1 MIKSK
6 PEKQNFTAHK
16 IEQKTMKKQIIYL
29 PVMALGLLAGCGES
43 IDTSKELKTSED
55 SFSYVYGY
63 ETAQRM
69 KQQGIDGIDFGSFL
83 RGVKDG
89 MAKDSGLAIKQD
101 AMGKV
106 YQGYVQA
113 VQDKKIKVL
122 QKETNDYMA
131 KLSKEAGVSPL
142 ASKGYYKQLKKGTGA
157 IPGIYDTVTCY
168 FIIKNGKGKVFQDNR
183 KDKKPFIGN
192 IASLNLAPLEESFQ
206 KTAAGGSFEMIVSN
220 VEFPSLARM
229 AGSFDDMYGVTVI
242 EVELMN
248 VVPGQKPTNEKPLD
262 YIPPPAGK

>member
-1 MIKSK
+1 
-6 PEKQNFTAHK
+6 
-16 IEQKTMKKQIIYL
+16 MKKQFKYI
-29 PVMALGLLAGCGES
+29 PVVALGLLAGCGEK
-43 IDTSKELKTSED
+43 IDTSKDLKTSED

-69 KQQGIDGIDFGSFL
+69 KQQGVDALDYGSFL
-83 RGVKDG
+83 RGMKEG
-89 MAKDSGLAIKQD
+89 LSKDSGLAIKQD

-106 YQGYVQA
+106 YQGYVQG

-122 QKETNDYMA
+122 QKETNDFMA
-131 KLSKEAGVSPL
+131 KMSKEAGVSPL
-142 ASKGYYKQLKKGTGA
+142 ASKGYYKQLKKGNGA
-157 IPGIYDTVTCY
+157 VPGIYDTITCY

-183 KDKKPFIGN
+183 KDKKPFVGN

-229 AGSFDDMYGVTVI
+229 SGTFEDMYGITVI
-242 EVELMN
+242 EVDLMN
-248 VVPGQKPTNEKPLD
+248 VVPGKAPSNEPPLD
-262 YIPPPAGK
+262 YIPPPAKK

>member
-1 MIKSK
+1 
-6 PEKQNFTAHK
+6 
-16 IEQKTMKKQIIYL
+16 MKKQIIYL
-29 PVMALGLLAGCGES
+29 PVLALGLLAGCGES

-89 MAKDSGLAIKQD
+89 MAKDSGLAIKQEN
-101 AMGKV
+101 MGKV
-106 YQGYVQA
+106 YQGYVQG

-122 QKETNDYMA
+122 QKETNDLMA
-131 KLSKEAGVSPL
+131 KVSKEAGVTPL
-142 ASKGYYKQLKKGTGA
+142 ASKGYYKELKKGTGA

-183 KDKKPFIGN
+183 KDNKPFVNN
-192 IASLNLAPLEESFQ
+192 ITSLNLAPLEEAFQ
-206 KTAAGGSFEMIVSN
+206 KTAAGGLFEVYLSN

-242 EVELMN
+242 EVDLKS
-248 VVPGQKPTNEKPLD
+248 VVPGQKPSANTQPPLD

>member
-1 MIKSK
+1 
-6 PEKQNFTAHK
+6 
-16 IEQKTMKKQIIYL
+16 MKKQIIYL
-29 PVMALGLLAGCGES
+29 PVLALGLLAGCGES

-89 MAKDSGLAIKQD
+89 MAKDSGLAIKQEN
-101 AMGKV
+101 MGKV
-106 YQGYVQA
+106 YQGYVQG

-122 QKETNDYMA
+122 QKETNDLMA
-131 KLSKEAGVSPL
+131 KVSKEAGVTPL
-142 ASKGYYKQLKKGTGA
+142 ASKGYCKELKKGTGA
-157 IPGIYDTVTCY
+157 IPGVYDTIAFY
-168 FIIKNGKGKVFQDNR
+168 FSIKNGKGKVLQDNR
-183 KDKKPFIGN
+183 KEKKPAVGSVIG
-192 IASLNLAPLEESFQ
+192 LNLAPLEEAFQ
-206 KTAAGGSFEMIVSN
+206 KTAAGGSFEVYLSN

-229 AGSFDDMYGVTVI
+229 AGTFDDMYGVTI
-242 EVELMN
+242 FEAELIS
-248 VVPGQKPTNEKPLD
+248 VVPGQKPSANTQPPLD

>member
-1 MIKSK
+1 
-6 PEKQNFTAHK
+6 
-16 IEQKTMKKQIIYL
+16 MKKQIIYL

-69 KQQGIDGIDFGSFL
+69 KQQGIDGIDYGSFL
-83 RGVKDG
+83 RGMKDG

-106 YQGYVQA
+106 YQGYVQG

-122 QKETNDYMA
+122 QKETNDFMA
-131 KLSKEAGVSPL
+131 KVSKEAGVSPL
-142 ASKGYYKQLKKGTGA
+142 ASKGYYKELKKGTGA
-157 IPGIYDTVTCY
+157 IPGVYDTVSFY
-168 FIIKNGKGKVFQDNR
+168 FTMKNGKGKVIQDNR
-183 KDKKPFIGN
+183 KDEKPAVGN

-206 KTAAGGSFEMIVSN
+206 KTPAGGSFVVYLSN
-220 VEFPSLARM
+220 VEFPMLARM
-229 AGSFDDMYGVTVI
+229 AGNFDDMYGVTVI
-242 EVELMN
+242 DVELLK
-248 VVPGQKPTNEKPLD
+248 VVPGQKPSNEKPLD

>member
-1 MIKSK
+1 
-6 PEKQNFTAHK
+6 
-16 IEQKTMKKQIIYL
+16 MKKQIIYL

-69 KQQGIDGIDFGSFL
+69 KQQGIDG
-83 RGVKDG
+83 
-89 MAKDSGLAIKQD
+89 IKQD

-229 AGSFDDMYGVTVI
+229 AGSFEDMYGVTVI

-248 VVPGQKPTNEKPLD
+248 VVPGQKPSNEKPLD